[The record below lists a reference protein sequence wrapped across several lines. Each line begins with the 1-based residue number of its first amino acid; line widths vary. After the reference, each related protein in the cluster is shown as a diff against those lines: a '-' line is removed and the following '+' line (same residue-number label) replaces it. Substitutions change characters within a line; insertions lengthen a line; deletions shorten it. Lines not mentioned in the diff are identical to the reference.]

1 MKMSLIYTVL
11 PRDVR
16 GRVVYRI
23 GSSFSHGSFDEK
35 KKLDRFRSCTLEKLA
50 IEVIKPLFNDIINCS
65 NTVSGASFTMR
76 DMFAYVCVF
85 MLIGTNSYA
94 SNWCL

>member
-1 MKMSLIYTVL
+1 MKISLIYTVL

-35 KKLDRFRSCTLEKLA
+35 KKLDRFRSCTPEKLA
-50 IEVIKPLFNDIINCS
+50 IEVIKPLLNVIINCP
-65 NTVSGASFTMR
+65 NAVSGAFFTMR
-76 DMFAYVCVF
+76 DMFACVCIF

>member
-1 MKMSLIYTVL
+1 MKISLLYTVL

-23 GSSFSHGSFDEK
+23 GSSFSHGNFDEK
-35 KKLDRFRSCTLEKLA
+35 KKLDRFRSCTPEKLA
-50 IEVIKPLFNDIINCS
+50 IENIKALFNVIINCS
-65 NTVSGASFTMR
+65 NTVSGASFTTR

-85 MLIGTNSYA
+85 MSIGTNSYA

>member
-1 MKMSLIYTVL
+1 MKISLIYTVL

-16 GRVVYRI
+16 GRVVHRI
-23 GSSFSHGSFDEK
+23 GSSFSHGSFDEN
-35 KKLDRFRSCTLEKLA
+35 KKLNRFRSCTPEKLV
-50 IEVIKPLFNDIINCS
+50 IEVIKSLFIVIINCS
-65 NTVSGASFTMR
+65 NTVPGASFTMR

-85 MLIGTNSYA
+85 MLIGKNSYA

>member
-1 MKMSLIYTVL
+1 M
-11 PRDVR
+11 R
-16 GRVVYRI
+16 GHVVHRI

-35 KKLDRFRSCTLEKLA
+35 KKLDRFRSCTPEKLA
-50 IEVIKPLFNDIINCS
+50 IEVIKPLFNVIINCS

-76 DMFAYVCVF
+76 DMFACVCVF

>member
-1 MKMSLIYTVL
+1 ML

-16 GRVVYRI
+16 GRVVHRI

-35 KKLDRFRSCTLEKLA
+35 KKLDRFRSWTPEKLA
-50 IEVIKPLFNDIINCS
+50 IENIKPLFNVIINCS
-65 NTVSGASFTMR
+65 NTVSGASFTLR
-76 DMFAYVCVF
+76 DMFACVCVF

-94 SNWCL
+94 SNWRL

>member
-35 KKLDRFRSCTLEKLA
+35 KKLDRFRSCTPEKLA
-50 IEVIKPLFNDIINCS
+50 IENIKPLFNVIINCS
-65 NTVSGASFTMR
+65 NTISGASFTMR
-76 DMFAYVCVF
+76 VMFAYVCVF
-85 MLIGTNSYA
+85 MSIGTNSY
-94 SNWCL
+94 SLNWCL

>member
-1 MKMSLIYTVL
+1 MNLIYTGL
-11 PRDVR
+11 SRDVR
-16 GRVVYRI
+16 GLVIHRI
-23 GSSFSHGSFDEK
+23 GSSFSYSSFAGK
-35 KKLDRFRSCTLEKLA
+35 KKLDRFRSCTPEKLA
-50 IEVIKPLFNDIINCS
+50 IEVIKPLFNAIINCS

-76 DMFAYVCVF
+76 NMFECICVF

>member
-11 PRDVR
+11 PRDMR
-16 GRVVYRI
+16 GCVAHQI
-23 GSSFSHGSFDEK
+23 GSSLIHDSFHEK
-35 KKLDRFRSCTLEKLA
+35 KKLDRFRSCTPEKLA
-50 IEVIKPLFNDIINCS
+50 IEVIKPLFNVIINCS
-65 NTVSGASFTMR
+65 NTVSGASFTTR